1 LFSYVECGKEATM
14 KSERFFHWRFTLS
27 LRLFDLASYMNPKD
41 KHSPAPLSNSTSYGI
56 GLILLAASSVA
67 ASDPTPA
74 TYETLA
80 VETYARRAFNY
91 LDNMADKDG
100 LPYFNIF
107 WADPAEAAHDWPDF
121 GDVTS
126 RQLQGAIMARH
137 MAGRPA
143 RLEKDWYKQVLSRLD
158 PKTGLLVRPKT
169 SYCEPGTDLGDQAL
183 TLYALATAYAE
194 NKDPAL
200 REAICKMVDHLPPL
214 YTPDHWLRGFIIKSL
229 MTCVRVAD
237 YKPALDQAGH
247 LAKSVFEEH
256 PLFTPDNTFRHGG
269 HMHASL
275 RTLVGAADYALYVK
289 DPVLFSRVDAL
300 YRYVRSEGTR
310 FGFLPEVIG
319 RKGDV
324 VSCETCALMDYIGTG
339 VTLANNGHPEYWGD
353 VERTFRNQL
362 IESQIVDSSWLK
374 AGDKPDTEQF
384 SWRDIG
390 ARMVG
395 GYAGWTSPTH
405 ILAAR
410 EDLLWGG
417 PELRGKTRATQN
429 CCGGSGTH
437 AFFIV
442 WKNCSR
448 FENGTLSVH
457 MHIDKLLPQA
467 EIRCY
472 QPCLG
477 LLTIDLKESCKVRVR
492 IPDFVNPS
500 EMAAKSSKGEMKLR
514 VWGNYA
520 ELGELKAGEKLEV
533 TYPVPVREEEAS
545 IGNTGFRQYRY
556 RVTWKGDT
564 VVRMAPLGNM
574 PATAFSDFDK
584 KQVPVFY
591 GTEGPGSLYRR
602 EQMLKGVDL
611 KPAVLQMD
619 DAALD
624 FWLLR

>member
-1 LFSYVECGKEATM
+1 M
-14 KSERFFHWRFTLS
+14 KSNRFSPCRNRLP
-27 LRLFDLASYMNPKD
+27 LRLLQFAASARLVRKRFGA
-41 KHSPAPLSNSTSYGI
+41 HWSHPARCGI
-56 GLILLAASSVA
+56 ALVLLAAGCVA
-67 ASDPTPA
+67 ASEPAPA
-74 TYETLA
+74 TQETLA

-107 WADPAEAAHDWPDF
+107 WADPAAAAHDWPDF

-126 RQLQGAIMARH
+126 RQVQGAIMARH
-137 MAGRPA
+137 MAGQTA

-158 PKTGLLVRPKT
+158 PNTGLLVRPKT
-169 SYCEPGTDLGDQAL
+169 SYCQPGTDLGDQAL

-194 NKDPAL
+194 NNDPAL
-200 REAICKMVDHLPPL
+200 REAICKLVDHLPSL
-214 YTPDHWLRGFIIKSL
+214 YTPDHWLRGFMLKSL

-237 YKPALDQAGH
+237 YKPALDQAGQ
-247 LAKSVFEEH
+247 LVKSVFEEH
-256 PLFTPDNTFRHGG
+256 PAFTPDNTFRHGG

-324 VSCETCALMDYIGTG
+324 VSCETCALMDYVGTG

-362 IESQIVDSSWLK
+362 IESQIVDASWLK
-374 AGDKPDTEQF
+374 PGDKPDTEQF
-384 SWRDIG
+384 SWRNIG

-395 GYAGWTSPTH
+395 GYAGWSSPTH
-405 ILAAR
+405 ILAAC
-410 EDLLWGG
+410 EDLQWGG

-442 WKNCSR
+442 WKNATR
-448 FENGTLSVH
+448 FESGTLSVH

-472 QPCLG
+472 QPWRG

-500 EMAAKSSKGEMKLR
+500 EMAAKSSKGEVKLR

-520 ELGELKAGEKLEV
+520 ELGDRKAGEKIEV
-533 TYPVPVREEEAS
+533 TYPMPVREEEAS
-545 IGNTGFRQYRY
+545 IGNPGFRQYRY
-556 RVTWKGDT
+556 RVTWRGDT
-564 VVRMAPLGNM
+564 VVRMAPLGDM
-574 PATAFSDFDK
+574 PATAYSDFDK

-591 GTEGPGSLYRR
+591 GTEGPGPLYQR
-602 EQMLKGVDL
+602 EQMLKDADL
-611 KPAVLQMD
+611 KPATLQMD
-619 DAALD
+619 DGALD

>member
-1 LFSYVECGKEATM
+1 M
-14 KSERFFHWRFTLS
+14 KSERVCHRRIT
-27 LRLFDLASYMNPKD
+27 LRLRLLARSASANFRR
-41 KHSPAPLSNSTSYGI
+41 KHSGARAPHQVHYGI
-56 GLILLAASSVA
+56 WLMLLAAGRVA
-67 ASDPTPA
+67 ASEPA
-74 TYETLA
+74 LAVPETLA

-137 MAGRPA
+137 MTGRSA
-143 RLEKDWYKQVLSRLD
+143 RLEKVWLQQVVSRLD

-169 SYCEPGTDLGDQAL
+169 SYCQPGADLGDQAL

-194 NKDPAL
+194 NKNPAL
-200 REAICKMVDHLPPL
+200 REAICKLVDHLPSL
-214 YTPDHWLRGFIIKSL
+214 YTPDHWLRGFMIKSL
-229 MTCVRVAD
+229 MTCVRVTG
-237 YKPALDQAGH
+237 YQPALDQAGQ
-247 LAKSVFEEH
+247 LARSVFEEH
-256 PLFTPDNTFRHGG
+256 PAFTPDNTFRHGG

-275 RTLVGAADYALYVK
+275 RTLVGAADYALYAK
-289 DPVLFSRVDAL
+289 NPVLFSRVDAL

-324 VSCETCALMDYIGTG
+324 VACETCALMDYVGTG
-339 VTLANNGHPEYWGD
+339 VSLANNGHPEYWGD

-362 IESQIVDSSWLK
+362 IESQIVDGSWLRP
-374 AGDKPDTEQF
+374 GNKPDTEQF

-390 ARMVG
+390 GRMVG
-395 GYAGWTSPTH
+395 GYAGWSSPTH

-410 EDLLWGG
+410 EELLWGG
-417 PELRGKTRATQN
+417 PELRGKTRATQS

-442 WKNCSR
+442 WKNSAR

-472 QPCLG
+472 QPWRG
-477 LLTIDLKESCKVRVR
+477 LLTIDLRADCKVRVR
-492 IPDFVNPS
+492 IPDFVSPG
-500 EMAAKSSKGEMKLR
+500 ELAAKSSKGEVKLR
-514 VWGNYA
+514 IWGNYA
-520 ELGELKAGEKLEV
+520 ELGEHTAGEKLEV

-545 IGNTGFRQYRY
+545 IGNPGFRQYRY

-564 VVRMAPLGNM
+564 VVRMAPLGEM
-574 PATAFSDFDK
+574 PATAYSDFDK

-591 GTEGPGSLYRR
+591 GTQGPGPLYQRDY
-602 EQMLKGVDL
+602 MLKDGDL
-611 KPAVLQMD
+611 KPATLQMD
-619 DAALD
+619 DGALD

>member
-1 LFSYVECGKEATM
+1 MTSK
-14 KSERFFHWRFTLS
+14 RFGHWKFTLP
-27 LRLFDLASYMNPKD
+27 LRIPGR
-41 KHSPAPLSNSTSYGI
+41 TSGADALRHQAAGRLLRSFGF
-56 GLILLAASSVA
+56 GLGLLLAAAGWVGASEPAPA
-67 ASDPTPA
+67 AP
-74 TYETLA
+74 ETLA

-137 MAGRPA
+137 MTGRSA
-143 RLEKDWYKQVLSRLD
+143 RWEKDWYKQVLSRLD

-169 SYCEPGTDLGDQAL
+169 SYCQPGADLGDQAL

-200 REAICKMVDHLPPL
+200 REAICRMVDHLPSL

-229 MTCVRVAD
+229 MTTVRAAD
-237 YKPALDQAGH
+237 YKPALDQAGQ
-247 LAKSVFEEH
+247 LVKSVFEEH
-256 PLFTPDNTFRHGG
+256 PAFTPDNTFRHGG

-275 RTLVGAADYALYVK
+275 RTLVGAADYALYVR

-324 VSCETCALMDYIGTG
+324 VSCETCALMDYVGTG

-362 IESQIVDSSWLK
+362 VESQITDGSWLK
-374 AGDKPDTEQF
+374 GGDKSDTEQF

-390 ARMVG
+390 GRMVG

-410 EDLLWGG
+410 EDLQWGG

-442 WKNCSR
+442 WKNSAR

-457 MHIDKLLPQA
+457 MHLDKLLPQA

-472 QPCLG
+472 QPWRG
-477 LLTIDLKESCKVRVR
+477 LLTIDLKADCKVRAR
-492 IPDFVNPS
+492 IPDFVNAG
-500 EMAAKSSKGEMKLR
+500 ELAAKSSRGEVKLR
-514 VWGNYA
+514 IWGNYA
-520 ELGELKAGEKLEV
+520 ELGERKAGEKLEV
-533 TYPVPVREEEAS
+533 TYPVPVREEEAT
-545 IGNTGFRQYRY
+545 IGNAGFRQFRY

-564 VVRMAPLGNM
+564 VVKMTPLGDM
-574 PATAFSDFDK
+574 PAKAYSDFDK

-591 GTEGPGSLYRR
+591 GTEGPGPLYQR
-602 EQMLKGVDL
+602 EQMLKDVDL
-611 KPAVLQMD
+611 KPAALQMD
-619 DAALD
+619 DGALD